1 VSDDIC
7 AKLERLARYAP
18 AWSDVLLAAAAELR
32 QTRRERDE
40 ARGDIDRLKSGET
53 SAMVERML
61 AGVST
66 EALAQRMGS
75 EIIAILRSDLA
86 AAVEL
91 LKRWQDPPI
100 ALHAPANLEQDTSAF
115 LEAVEKREGGEGR

>member
-32 QTRRERDE
+32 QTRKERDE
-40 ARGDIDRLKSGET
+40 ARDECGALRVRLRNAHVDVMASDTGTLRAVKSAEQ
-53 SAMVERML
+53 
-61 AGVST
+61 
-66 EALAQRMGS
+66 AQ
-75 EIIAILRSDLA
+75 ADLA

-91 LKRWQDPPI
+91 LNVW
-100 ALHAPANLEQDTSAF
+100 LEPHGRIQQVHDDTRAF
-115 LEAVEKREGGEGR
+115 LEAVEKREGER

>member
-32 QTRRERDE
+32 QTRKERDE

-66 EALAQRMGS
+66 GALAQRMGS

-91 LKRWQDPPI
+91 LRKWAKEPDRATPI
-100 ALHAPANLEQDTSAF
+100 YVIDDTRAF
-115 LEAVEKREGGEGR
+115 LEAVEKRGGGR